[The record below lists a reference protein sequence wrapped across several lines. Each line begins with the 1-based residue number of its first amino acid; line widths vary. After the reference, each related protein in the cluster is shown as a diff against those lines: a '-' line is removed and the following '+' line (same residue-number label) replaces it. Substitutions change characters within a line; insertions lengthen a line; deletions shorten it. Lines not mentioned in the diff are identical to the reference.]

1 MIEMAVEDDQEILE
15 LTAFLQFGKN
25 VTLVCPVSLELVR
38 KIAII

>member
-15 LTAFLQFGKN
+15 LSAFFQFGKN

>member
-1 MIEMAVEDDQEILE
+1 MAVKDDQEILE

-25 VTLVCPVSLELVR
+25 VALVCPVSLELVR